1 MSKHQAAAAPRVAMF
16 MSADVVGST
25 AFKASALADDGTALW
40 LEAFESL
47 FRELPLIFI
56 GRVAAAAALRE
67 HVPECGV
74 WKVLGDEVVFIGL
87 PTDLGDA
94 EVLAAAF
101 VQTVAAADQRLAAR
115 WPLRIRGACWAAA
128 LGERNRVIEIPE
140 MFAGRDGQAYRD
152 FLGPDVDIG
161 FRLSAH
167 SAPGRVIVS
176 PNLAESLASLED
188 SPRLGFHPIGDASLK
203 GVCGGHPFPL
213 VLMSCDADGALLRA
227 PVGAPPGI
235 AALPGHALRTSLAAQ
250 RERLQTE
257 HGAIMAPPLEFA

>member
-1 MSKHQAAAAPRVAMF
+1 MPHAAPTPRVAMF

-25 AFKASALADDGTALW
+25 AFKAAAQAEDGSALW
-40 LEAFESL
+40 LEAFDTL

-67 HVPECGV
+67 HVPQCGV

-87 PTDLGDA
+87 PSDLGDA

-101 VQTVAAADQRLAAR
+101 VQTVAAYDQRLCAR

-140 MFAGRDGQAYRD
+140 MFAGRDGQAYQD

-176 PNLAESLASLED
+176 PNLAESLAGLAESE
-188 SPRLGFHPIGDASLK
+188 RLAFHPIGERSLK
-203 GVCGGHPFPL
+203 GVCGGQPFPL
-213 VLMSCDADGALLRA
+213 LLMSCASPSGSEPIGAPEVAPVPSHQLREQLAARREHLRA
-227 PVGAPPGI
+227 
-235 AALPGHALRTSLAAQ
+235 
-250 RERLQTE
+250 E
-257 HGAIMAPPLEFA
+257 HGAVMAPPVFAA